1 MTVTIRMLA
10 KDETTFDLANTL
22 DAPGALTEQQRWTY
36 YISTYTTMDPT
47 EGVPRDR
54 CHPGVLMRNL
64 GAALKHNNGGPNST
78 LGLDFAT
85 LSEDEARRLDRVRS
99 SEMLSLRISP
109 VNYTISW
116 DTKTNAEWWLGGSSL
131 QQPEARPST
140 EGPEKGLPNSN
151 GSVNAAGDAATWAA
165 TDAGA
170 GATGTGAH
178 LEAGHDHDHEEHGG
192 RDGEFDE
199 KFVMNSRWMAGL
211 TRDAV
216 DGKNT
221 EYRTWRGI
229 AAPAVV
235 APAAA

>member
-1 MTVTIRMLA
+1 MLA

-54 CHPGVLMRNL
+54 VRPGVLMRNL
-64 GAALKHNNGGPNST
+64 GAALKHNNGGANST

-109 VNYTISW
+109 VDYTISW

-140 EGPEKGLPNSN
+140 EGLEQGLPNGN
-151 GSVNAAGDAATWAA
+151 GSVNAADGAASGEVSEV
-165 TDAGA
+165 GA

-192 RDGEFDE
+192 RDGEFEE

-229 AAPAVV
+229 VAPAVT
-235 APAAA
+235 ATAAA

>member
-1 MTVTIRMLA
+1 MMVTVRILT

-22 DAPGALTEQQRWTY
+22 DTPGALTEQQRWTY
-36 YISTYTTMDPT
+36 YISTYESMDPT

-64 GAALKHNNGGPNST
+64 DAALKHNNGGRDSA

-85 LSEDEARRLDRVRS
+85 LSEDDARRLDRVRS

-116 DTKTNAEWWLGGSSL
+116 DTKTNAEWWIGGSSL
-131 QQPEARPST
+131 EQPQARPST
-140 EGPEKGLPNSN
+140 EGPEQGLLNGN
-151 GSVNAAGDAATWAA
+151 GSVDAASGAA
-165 TDAGA
+165 SGAASQSAA
-170 GATGTGAH
+170 GATGTGPH
-178 LEAGHDHDHEEHGG
+178 LEAGHEHDHEEHGG

-221 EYRTWRGI
+221 EYRSWRG
-229 AAPAVV
+229 VV
-235 APAAA
+235 APAAVATAAA

>member
-78 LGLDFAT
+78 PGLDFAT

-140 EGPEKGLPNSN
+140 EGPELGLPNGN
-151 GSVNAAGDAATWAA
+151 GPVNAAGDAAATLAA

-221 EYRTWRGI
+221 EYRSWRG
-229 AAPAVV
+229 VV
-235 APAAA
+235 APAT